1 MIGGCC
7 IIRNKKGSFQ
17 VFIIMAFAA
26 ILILVFAVLYASG
39 SLAISSVTDTFGR
52 LWGRSLLAEFDI
64 YLKDRYGIFAFY
76 SHPAMAEEKLDF
88 YAQKTFGKKDYVD
101 YGGASC
107 NMEEY
112 RLTNLTYF
120 KEQISDTVS
129 FDSKP
134 KGFKEEQPDSTYGSR
149 TIKSDWILKGLPSKS
164 QTSQVS
170 ITQLVE
176 QIKEGQLLEKLLGN
190 SKINRYLFLFFKDN
204 RNEAD
209 LGKTYFKNEIEYIIS
224 GKTDDQKA
232 LKNVKN
238 KLLVMRNLLNLYY
251 LYTCPEKKDAAM
263 AIAAVMTP
271 GPEAVITQ
279 GILLEIWALAEA
291 NNDVKLLMED
301 EKVPL
306 LKKDENWAISL
317 ENAMAQNEMTDEEG
331 GKNEAPEGGNDK
343 ETLIRPQKIEGSTY
357 RQYLQVLVNTL
368 AEDIKVLRA
377 MDLIQINMKYLYCD
391 YFLLEDYY
399 VGVKFSLDVNGV
411 KHDFEEWY

>member
-1 MIGGCC
+1 
-7 IIRNKKGSFQ
+7 
-17 VFIIMAFAA
+17 MAFAA

-52 LWGRSLLAEFDI
+52 LWGRSLLAECDI

-176 QIKEGQLLEKLLGN
+176 QI
-190 SKINRYLFLFFKDN
+190 
-204 RNEAD
+204 
-209 LGKTYFKNEIEYIIS
+209 
-224 GKTDDQKA
+224 
-232 LKNVKN
+232 
-238 KLLVMRNLLNLYY
+238 
-251 LYTCPEKKDAAM
+251 
-263 AIAAVMTP
+263 
-271 GPEAVITQ
+271 
-279 GILLEIWALAEA
+279 
-291 NNDVKLLMED
+291 
-301 EKVPL
+301 
-306 LKKDENWAISL
+306 
-317 ENAMAQNEMTDEEG
+317 
-331 GKNEAPEGGNDK
+331 
-343 ETLIRPQKIEGSTY
+343 
-357 RQYLQVLVNTL
+357 VLP
-368 AEDIKVLRA
+368 
-377 MDLIQINMKYLYCD
+377 
-391 YFLLEDYY
+391 
-399 VGVKFSLDVNGV
+399 
-411 KHDFEEWY
+411 